1 MFEMFIEAEA
11 GSCDK
16 HDYDEKTMEY
26 RGCRTAVTPF
36 PYPYGF
42 ILGTLTEEEDG
53 VDCYLIT
60 GEPQTAGSTVQCEP
74 VGLLEFFEGDETDHK
89 VLAVPANSRE
99 EIDARVC
106 STLEKF
112 IYTIWTKFPD
122 AQVRVGNLLSRHEA
136 LEYIEKYRI

>member
-16 HDYDEKTMEY
+16 HDYDEKSLEY
-26 RGCRTAVTPF
+26 RGCRTAVAPF

-60 GEPQTAGSTVQCEP
+60 DETPSAGSTVQCEP
-74 VGLLEFFEGDETDHK
+74 AALLEFFEGEETDHK
-89 VLAVPANSRE
+89 VLAVPVNTKK
-99 EIDARVC
+99 EIDPRVHRA
-106 STLEKF
+106 LEEF
-112 IYTIWTKFPD
+112 IYAIWTKFPD
-122 AQVRVGNLLSRHEA
+122 VHVRVGRLLSRHEA
-136 LEYIEKYRI
+136 LNYIEKYRI

>member
-1 MFEMFIEAEA
+1 MVEMFIEAEA

-16 HDYDEKTMEY
+16 HDYDEKSMEY
-26 RGCRTAVTPF
+26 RGCRTAVVPF

-60 GEPQTAGSTVQCEP
+60 DETPPAGSTVECEP
-74 VGLLEFFEGDETDHK
+74 AALLEFFEGDETDHK
-89 VLAVPANSRE
+89 ILAVPVNSQQ
-99 EIDARVC
+99 EIDPRVC
-106 STLEKF
+106 RTLEKF
-112 IYTIWTKFPD
+112 IYTIWTRFPEV
-122 AQVRVGNLLSRHEA
+122 QVRVGSLLPKEDA